1 MMKYKI
7 TCISMLD
14 IHGFIQHKA
23 QDESMRIKNKS
34 NIRTIKVLTNQQAN
48 SSRMASLTTA
58 RAPAPLP
65 LPPGI
70 TSRQINLTKHGHL
83 SYHILEAGSPSDPL
97 IILLHGFPELAFS
110 WRKIM
115 LPLANAGPYHVIAP
129 DQRGFGRTTGWDSR
143 PYVEVDLHN
152 FSTTMYVRDVLA
164 LVSAL
169 GYSKVRCLVGHDA
182 GAVTAAACAVIRPD
196 VFESVALLSHPFNG
210 MPKLPFNVADSKG
223 SLSVSPPAGGANINA
238 KLAAFD
244 RKHYKWYY
252 STHDANADMAGPV
265 TAGGLRGFLRGYFHV
280 KSASWSKNNPH
291 PLGDGKNKGEWP
303 IEEVVKMPWYY
314 IMPLK
319 VTMPQAIES
328 LMKGES
334 TESSKK
340 WLTNEDLEV
349 YVSEYAR
356 TTFEGGLNWYR
367 VQTDDAG
374 KSPRLTHELDVF
386 AGLPIKIPCAFI
398 GGDKDWGTYQQPGAI
413 ERMST
418 DKSVCADFRFL
429 RMVQG
434 AGHWIPQE
442 KPDEVVKGI
451 LELSKSVG

>member
-1 MMKYKI
+1 
-7 TCISMLD
+7 
-14 IHGFIQHKA
+14 
-23 QDESMRIKNKS
+23 
-34 NIRTIKVLTNQQAN
+34 
-48 SSRMASLTTA
+48 MASLTTA
-58 RAPAPLP
+58 PDPAPLP

-70 TSRQINLTKHGHL
+70 TSRQIDLTRHGHL

-110 WRKIM
+110 WRKII
-115 LPLANAGPYHVIAP
+115 LPLVNAGPYHVIAP

-143 PYVEVDLHN
+143 PYSEADLHN

-169 GYSKVRCLVGHDA
+169 GHSIVKCLVGHDA

-196 VFESVALLSHPFNG
+196 VFESVALLTHPFNG
-210 MPKLPFNVADSKG
+210 MPKLPFNVAASSAG
-223 SLSVSPPAGGANINA
+223 ASTTSPPAGAVAGAGGNIND
-238 KLAAFD
+238 KLAALN

-252 STHDANADMAGPV
+252 STHDANADMAGPI
-265 TAGGLRGFLRGYFHV
+265 TTGGLRAFLRGYFHV
-280 KSASWSKNNPH
+280 KSASWGKNDPH
-291 PLGDGKNKGEWP
+291 PLNQQGGDKKGEWP
-303 IEEVVKMPWYY
+303 VEEVIEMPWYY

-319 VTMPQAIES
+319 ATMPEAVES
-328 LMKGES
+328 LMTGES

-340 WLTNEDLEV
+340 WLTDDDLEV

-356 TTFEGGLNWYR
+356 TTFQGGLNWYR
-367 VQTDDAG
+367 VQTADAG
-374 KSPRLTHELDVF
+374 KSSRLTQDLDVF

-413 ERMST
+413 ERMSG
-418 DKSVCADFRFL
+418 DKDVCSDFRFL

-442 KPDEVVKGI
+442 KPAEVVQGI
-451 LELSKSVG
+451 LELTKSLA